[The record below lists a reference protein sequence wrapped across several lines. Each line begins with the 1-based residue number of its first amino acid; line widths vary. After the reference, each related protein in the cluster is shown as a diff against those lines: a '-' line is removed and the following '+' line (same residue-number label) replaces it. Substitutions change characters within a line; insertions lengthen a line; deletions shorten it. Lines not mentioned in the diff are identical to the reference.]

1 MSERATTIRSNLTGT
16 AATIREGLVTNT
28 AGVAE
33 GTRTLIEAVVNAVA
47 RKAWIVN
54 AVTVNKKKIK
64 YVYKTSMKHW
74 MKNRQVDLKM

>member
-47 RKAWIVN
+47 RKA
-54 AVTVNKKKIK
+54 
-64 YVYKTSMKHW
+64 
-74 MKNRQVDLKM
+74 